1 MAVLGL
7 DVEAARD
14 LSRNMSSTADNFNQL
29 MQQLS
34 NLLSNV
40 EWRGQDA
47 DTFRNNWQGSAMP
60 QMNQIIEMLRES
72 GTNLSRQADEQERV
86 SSS

>member
-14 LSRNMSSTADNFNQL
+14 LSRNMGSTADNMNQM

-34 NLLSNV
+34 NLLNNV
-40 EWRGQDA
+40 EWRGSDA
-47 DTFRNNWQGSAMP
+47 DNFRNQWQGSAMP
-60 QMNQIIEMLRES
+60 QLNQIIEMLREN
-72 GTNLSRQADEQERV
+72 GTNLARQADEQERV

>member
-14 LSRNMSSTADNFNQL
+14 LSRNMSSTADNFNQM

-34 NLLSNV
+34 NLINNV
-40 EWRGQDA
+40 EWRGADA
-47 DTFRNNWQGSAMP
+47 DNFRNNWQSSAMP
-60 QMNQIIEMLRES
+60 NLNQIIEMLREN
-72 GTNLSRQADEQERV
+72 GTNLARQADEQERV